1 MSEMK
6 KQAAGAPLLTIEN
19 GSFAYKGGPQI
30 LKDINI
36 EVGAGEILAVLGPNG
51 AGKTT
56 LLRCMMDMLHWQ
68 EGRSLL
74 DGEDIRSMPAS
85 KLWRRMAY
93 VPQARSAAA
102 SYTAFQTVLLGR
114 SSRIG
119 AFSAPSEE
127 DMKVAERVME
137 RLGISHLAGKPCHAI
152 SGGELQMVLIA
163 RAMAAEPEVLV
174 LDEPESN
181 LDFRNQLIVLD
192 AMTALAAEGVACIFN
207 THYPAHALQRAGKSL
222 MLSKEGR
229 AVFGDTVSVVTE
241 ENIRRAFGVEALI
254 GEVETPQNIMK
265 NVVAVGISGGRQAD
279 EDAGSG
285 GKARGGEDSRS
296 AADGRRA
303 DGSCGPADPAHG
315 EYSSPDASHTTL
327 ASVTVIMKNNE
338 RAGQIN
344 RAFREYDHLLIG
356 RMGLPHRST
365 DKFIITVMLEGPAAD
380 IEALAHRLS
389 LIPDISVK
397 TTYE

>member
-1 MSEMK
+1 MS
-6 KQAAGAPLLTIEN
+6 LLRIEN

-30 LKDINI
+30 LEDINI
-36 EVGAGEILAVLGPNG
+36 EVEPGEILAVLGPNG

-68 EGRSLL
+68 GGRSLL
-74 DGEDIRSMPAS
+74 DGEDIHSMPAS

-119 AFSAPSEE
+119 VFSAPAEE
-127 DMKVAERVME
+127 DMKVAERVMK
-137 RLGISHLAGKPCHAI
+137 RLGIEHLADKPCHAI

-163 RAMAAEPEVLV
+163 RAMAAEPEILV

-181 LDFRNQLIVLD
+181 LDFKNQLIVLD

-207 THYPAHALQRAGKSL
+207 THYPSHALQRAGKAL
-222 MLSKEGR
+222 MLSKNGWSISGN
-229 AVFGDTVSVVTE
+229 AASVVTE
-241 ENIRRAFGVEALI
+241 NNIRKAFGVEALI
-254 GEVETPQNIMK
+254 GEVETPQSIMK
-265 NVVAVGISGGRQAD
+265 NVVAVGLSGESFGAEEESPQAAGL
-279 EDAGSG
+279 EDL
-285 GKARGGEDSRS
+285 
-296 AADGRRA
+296 
-303 DGSCGPADPAHG
+303 
-315 EYSSPDASHTTL
+315 L
-327 ASVTVIMKNNE
+327 ASVTVIMQSNE
-338 RAGQIN
+338 RAGLIN
-344 RAFREYDHLLIG
+344 SAFREYNHLLIG
-356 RMGLPHRST
+356 RMGLPHRSS
-365 DKFIITVMLEGPAAD
+365 DKYIISVMLEGPAAD
-380 IEALAHRLS
+380 IEALSHRLS

>member
-1 MSEMK
+1 MSDTVTK
-6 KQAAGAPLLTIEN
+6 AAGEALLRIEN
-19 GSFAYKGGPQI
+19 GCFSYKSGPQI

-36 EVGAGEILAVLGPNG
+36 ELAPGEILAVLGPNG

-68 EGRSLL
+68 SGRSLL
-74 DGEDIRSMPAS
+74 DGEDIRGIPAS
-85 KLWRRMAY
+85 RLWRRMAY
-93 VPQARSAAA
+93 VPQARTAAV

-127 DMKVAERVME
+127 DMKIAERVME
-137 RLGISHLAGKPCHAI
+137 RLGIAHLADKPCHAI

-163 RAMAAEPEVLV
+163 RAMAAEPEILV

-181 LDFRNQLIVLD
+181 LDFKNQLIVLD

-222 MLSKEGR
+222 MLSKDGGS
-229 AVFGDTVSVVTE
+229 VFGNTTEVVTE
-241 ENIRRAFGVEALI
+241 ENIRRAFGVDALI
-254 GEVETPQNIMK
+254 GEVETPRSVMK
-265 NVVAVGISGGRQAD
+265 NVVAVGISEEGGAHQQAHR
-279 EDAGSG
+279 E
-285 GKARGGEDSRS
+285 
-296 AADGRRA
+296 
-303 DGSCGPADPAHG
+303 GPV
-315 EYSSPDASHTTL
+315 L
-327 ASVTVIMKNNE
+327 ASVTVIMQSNE
-338 RAGQIN
+338 HASLVN
-344 RAFREYDHLLIG
+344 KAFREFNHLLIG
-356 RMGLPHRST
+356 RMGLPHRRSE
-365 DKFIITVMLEGPAAD
+365 KYIITVMLEGPESE
-380 IEALAHRLS
+380 IEALSHRLG

>member
-1 MSEMK
+1 MSDIKM
-6 KQAAGAPLLTIEN
+6 QTSGAPLLRIEN
-19 GSFAYKGGPQI
+19 GSFTYKGGPQI

-36 EVGAGEILAVLGPNG
+36 EAGPGEILAVLGPNG

-68 EGRSLL
+68 GGRSLL
-74 DGEDIRSMPAS
+74 DGEDIRTMPAS
-85 KLWRRMAY
+85 RLWRRMAY

-137 RLGISHLAGKPCHAI
+137 RLGIAHLADKPCHAI

-163 RAMAAEPEVLV
+163 RAMAAEPEILV

-181 LDFRNQLIVLD
+181 LDFKNQLIVLD

-207 THYPAHALQRAGKSL
+207 THYPSHALQRAGKSL
-222 MLSKEGR
+222 MLSKDGCSL
-229 AVFGDTVSVVTE
+229 FGETTNVVTE
-241 ENIRRAFGVEALI
+241 DNIRKAFGVEALI
-254 GEVETPQNIMK
+254 GEVETPHSIMK
-265 NVVAVGISGGRQAD
+265 NVVAVGISGDTGPD
-279 EDAGSG
+279 GKNSG
-285 GKARGGEDSRS
+285 DGEGGERRG
-296 AADGRRA
+296 ADGA
-303 DGSCGPADPAHG
+303 DK
-315 EYSSPDASHTTL
+315 TVL
-327 ASVTVIMKNNE
+327 ASITVIMKSNEHAGKINN
-338 RAGQIN
+338 
-344 RAFREYDHLLIG
+344 AFSEYNHLLIG
-356 RMGLPHRST
+356 RMGLPHRSS
-365 DKFIITVMLEGPAAD
+365 DKYIISVMLEGPAAD
-380 IEALAHRLS
+380 IEALSHRLS